1 MSRFSDGFRRLQFL
15 FGIVLTIAVLLT
27 PHATGQASY
36 TSQVRGNVTDQ
47 TGAVVVNALVTITN
61 DGTNVSTSVHTDEHG
76 LYLLTGLRPST
87 YTIKVDAA
95 GFRSAESKNV
105 ILTVDQQ
112 ATLNFSLKPVSFNIT
127 VDVTEAP
134 PLLDTDS
141 AALGTDVSKKASAEN
156 W

>member
-1 MSRFSDGFRRLQFL
+1 M
-15 FGIVLTIAVLLT
+15 LLT

-61 DGTNVSTSVHTDEHG
+61 DGTNVSTSVRTDDHG

-87 YTIKVDAA
+87 YTIKVDAE

-105 ILTVDQQ
+105 MLTVDQQ
-112 ATLNFSLKPVSFNIT
+112 ATFELQPETGQLQHHGGRDQS
-127 VDVTEAP
+127 A
-134 PLLDTDS
+134 S
-141 AALGTDVSKKASAEN
+141 AARY
-156 W
+156 